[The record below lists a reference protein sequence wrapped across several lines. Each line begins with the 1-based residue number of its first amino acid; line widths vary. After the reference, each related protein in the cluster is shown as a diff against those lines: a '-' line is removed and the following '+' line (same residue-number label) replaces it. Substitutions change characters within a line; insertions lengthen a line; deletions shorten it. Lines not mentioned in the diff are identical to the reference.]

1 MLHGGIE
8 KKKKKNLPSYK
19 MPNSKTASCHKES
32 DQVGAEI
39 LGGGGLYSYCMLL
52 LNEAEKG

>member
-1 MLHGGIE
+1 
-8 KKKKKNLPSYK
+8 

-39 LGGGGLYSYCMLL
+39 LGGGGLYGYCMLL